1 MIIRRRLSTSQ
12 LVARQKICNS
22 HLTDHIDIGGGIE
35 TEKEIMP
42 RISSLKVI
50 ERQIRELEAR
60 AEALK
65 HEEKPGLKQL
75 KALVKKYRLTPC
87 YLQLAVNGHGR
98 RGLSK
103 LAGRKLKPKY
113 RNPANKTET
122 WSGRG
127 LQPKWL
133 VTAMKSTGKKLDHF
147 EI

>member
-1 MIIRRRLSTSQ
+1 MSPLGICISAPLDHMEYRREIAS
-12 LVARQKICNS
+12 
-22 HLTDHIDIGGGIE
+22 
-35 TEKEIMP
+35 EKEIMP
-42 RISSLKVI
+42 RIESLKVI
-50 ERQIRELEAR
+50 ERQIRELKAK

-65 HEEKPGLKQL
+65 QREKPGLKQL
-75 KALVKKYRLTPC
+75 KVVVAKYRLTPSE
-87 YLQLAVNGHGR
+87 LELAMNGRGQ

-127 LQPKWL
+127 LQPRWL
-133 VTAMKSTGKKLDHF
+133 VAAMKSTGKKLDHF